1 MTPHDKQELW
11 GSITFM
17 VLLFVGLYL
26 FLAL

>member
-17 VLLFVGLYL
+17 VLLFVLLYVM
-26 FLAL
+26 LAL